1 MRPGI
6 LDIEA
11 SGFGDAGYP
20 IEVGVVLP
28 DGRKYCSLITPI
40 TQWRHWDEGAAHV
53 HGITRAML
61 ATRGRSV
68 RAVAEDLNTLV
79 GGGALYSDGWVVD
92 SSWLV
97 KLIFAAGLAPCFRLS
112 PLELILDQ
120 AQMRAW
126 HAAKDSVLADYPDRR
141 HRASFNAFVIQET
154 YWRTRRLSAAKRAN
168 ADRVR
173 ARIGVDRSRAP
184 VLQNCGLRA
193 AP

>member
-11 SGFGDAGYP
+11 SGFGDEGYP

-40 TQWRHWDEGAAHV
+40 TPWRHWDEGAEQV

-61 ATRGRSV
+61 ASRGRAV

-79 GGGALYSDGWVVD
+79 GGGTLYSDGWVVD

-97 KLIFAAGLAPCFRLS
+97 KLFFAAGLKPCFRLS
-112 PLELILDQ
+112 PLELILDE
-120 AQMRAW
+120 AQMSSWRT
-126 HAAKDSVLADYPDRR
+126 AKETVLADFHDRR
-141 HRASFNAFVIQET
+141 HRASFDAFVIQET
-154 YWRTRRLSAAKRAN
+154 YWRTRHLSAA
-168 ADRVR
+168 
-173 ARIGVDRSRAP
+173 
-184 VLQNCGLRA
+184 
-193 AP
+193 